1 MFFFIIT
8 IYKNQNKSIHLLN
21 TFFNW
26 ILILESPASTTHRQ
40 SHINC
45 VHTDNHTSTVY
56 TQTITHQLCTHRQ
69 SHINY
74 VHTDNHTSTVLHS
87 WKDLKV
93 KSSHLTFKQSWHFT
107 HCGDH
112 LHDCIISLR
121 GEVWANKT
129 SLTCHF
135 FFIDVRVSMQESER
149 SCVSGVSILF
159 LSTIFQLGFGTVPP
173 VWYCFCYLL
182 GIHVRSKG
190 NTCNLTCH
198 KYLLTN
204 HFVKF
209 FLNVLWT

>member
-1 MFFFIIT
+1 M
-8 IYKNQNKSIHLLN
+8 N
-21 TFFNW
+21 
-26 ILILESPASTTHRQ
+26 
-40 SHINC
+40 INIRVSC
-45 VHTDNHTSTVY
+45 FHY

-87 WKDLKV
+87 WKDLKD

-135 FFIDVRVSMQESER
+135 FFLLKCVYQCRKVSGHVCQEYR
-149 SCVSGVSILF
+149 SCFCPQFFNWVLELFHQCDIVSVI
-159 LSTIFQLGFGTVPP
+159 
-173 VWYCFCYLL
+173 C
-182 GIHVRSKG
+182 
-190 NTCNLTCH
+190 
-198 KYLLTN
+198 
-204 HFVKF
+204 
-209 FLNVLWT
+209 